1 MDFAFDQS
9 QRLNPLEVYQT
20 GIQLMYEIV
29 QREWDENVR
38 LMVAEQIEG
47 YNVLMMFLNHQD
59 PTAPDQLVV
68 GHCVAALYR
77 AVTVMTDGVIFCE
90 LRSRLSLFEKRI
102 GALSIAPVDDDPD
115 GIEVGNMTTVIPKTN
130 MTITDISAPG
140 LGISSGTIRDPNNP
154 RFSITYHFL
163 GKNII
168 PREISMV
175 VLEAMTAAAPFSK
188 NAECKGI
195 DVVSNGGGAAIVIES
210 THSDRAR
217 FTYGWATRS
226 LKMLYQGIIVP
237 RKRWGDVWL
246 EMKYE
251 DVKFG
256 ELRMLR
262 ITGGK
267 REGVD
272 AVKEGR

>member
-1 MDFAFDQS
+1 MDFTFDQS
-9 QRLNPLEVYQT
+9 KRLNPLEVYQT

-47 YNVLMMFLNHQD
+47 YNVLMMFINLQAITVPN
-59 PTAPDQLVV
+59 QLMVS
-68 GHCVAALYR
+68 HCIAALYR
-77 AVTVMTDGVIFCE
+77 AIAVMTDGVIFCQ
-90 LRSRLSLFEKRI
+90 LRSH
-102 GALSIAPVDDDPD
+102 LSIFNERVGTFSIGPVADALD
-115 GIEVGNMTTVIPKTN
+115 GIESGNMTTLIPKTN
-130 MTITDISAPG
+130 LSTTDISAPS
-140 LGISSGTIRDPNNP
+140 LGFDSGTIRDPDNS

-163 GKNII
+163 GRNII
-168 PREISMV
+168 PREVSMV
-175 VLEAMTAAAPFSK
+175 VLEAMTTAGPFTK

-195 DVVSNGGGAAIVIES
+195 DVVSVGGGAAIVIES

-226 LKMLYQGIIVP
+226 LKILYQGIIVP

-262 ITGGK
+262 ITGGE
-267 REGVD
+267 REGMD
-272 AVKEGR
+272 AGKEER

>member
-1 MDFAFDQS
+1 
-9 QRLNPLEVYQT
+9 
-20 GIQLMYEIV
+20 MYEVV

-47 YNVLMMFLNHQD
+47 YNVLMMFINNQASA
-59 PTAPDQLVV
+59 APDQLVV
-68 GHCVAALYR
+68 GHCVATLYR
-77 AVTVMTDGVIFCE
+77 AITVMTDGVIFCQ
-90 LRSRLSLFEKRI
+90 LRSS
-102 GALSIAPVDDDPD
+102 LSIFEQRVGAFSIGPIDDAPD
-115 GIEVGNMTTVIPKTN
+115 GIEAGNMTTLVPKTN
-130 MTITDISAPG
+130 LSTTDLSAPG
-140 LGISSGTIRDPNNP
+140 LGIDSGTIRDPNNP
-154 RFSITYHFL
+154 RFSITYHFM
-163 GKNII
+163 GRNII
-168 PREISMV
+168 PREVSMV
-175 VLEAMTAAAPFSK
+175 VLEAMTTAAPFTK
-188 NAECKGI
+188 NADCKGI
-195 DVVSNGGGAAIVIES
+195 EVVSNGGGAAIVIES

-217 FTYGWATRS
+217 FTYVWATRS

-272 AVKEGR
+272 AGKEER